1 MKTVI
6 RYSLFIIY
14 YSLFFLIPNK
24 DLWGQK
30 ILKDTLLHVVKSFQP
45 TIADAYKINDAPLV
59 KDSVP
64 PPPQLSYSIQSK
76 NIFTPFTVDPIKPA
90 KMVGEPLPKL
100 YNTLVKAGAGTYL
113 YGEGFFNNLRSKEI
127 SYGAHVKHLSWNGKI
142 DERPSGFS
150 NNLMNVYGKKILYK
164 HTVSANL
171 DYNRDAIHYYGYDTS
186 TIYIDN
192 SDYIQQTY
200 STIGGNAALQS
211 HFTDSV
217 RVNYLA
223 KLTYYNL
230 SDNYK
235 ASENNVNAE
244 GNFSGYYDHQ
254 LVNVPVIM
262 DFYNNKSDSDTANSV
277 LFHLN
282 PHLLSSGDKWN
293 TRIGMGVAIEGNQND
308 KSRFLF
314 YPSIDFNYN
323 ISHHIIIP
331 YAGVTGGL
339 KKNSL
344 KTLTEVNPF
353 LVPDPL
359 LKNTHTKWDLYAGLR
374 GSISKSL
381 TYNTRASFGKIQDL
395 FLFANDNRDVV
406 KKGFDVVYDD
416 GDLLNLHGELQY
428 QHTEKIK
435 VIAKGD
441 YNKYTMERE
450 QYAWHRPELEL
461 SLGTNYNLKNKI
473 VLNTDVFVVGKRFS
487 YTPSQGQGTGITI
500 ISSSIKELKPVVDAN
515 LGIEY
520 RYSKKLSAFLNLN
533 HLAFKRYDLWNNYP
547 SQSFNFLAGV
557 SVVF

>member
-1 MKTVI
+1 MNRYYI
-6 RYSLFIIY
+6 RIGILFV
-14 YSLFFLIPNK
+14 LFTLPFGK
-24 DLWGQK
+24 GKGWAQK
-30 ILKDTLLHVVKSFQP
+30 VLKDTMLHVVKSFQP
-45 TIADAYKINDAPLV
+45 TIADAYKINDAPEV

-76 NIFTPFTVDPIKPA
+76 NVFTPFTVEPIKPA

-100 YNTLVKAGAGTYL
+100 CNTLVKAGAGTYL

-150 NNLMNVYGKKILYK
+150 NNLVNVYGKKFLYK
-164 HTVSANL
+164 HTVLANL
-171 DYNRDAIHYYGYDTS
+171 GYNRDAIHYYGYDTS
-186 TIYIDN
+186 AIYIDKA
-192 SDYIQQTY
+192 DYIKQTY

-217 RVNYLA
+217 RINYLV
-223 KLTYYNL
+223 KLKYYNL

-235 ASENNVNAE
+235 ASENNINAE
-244 GNFSGYYDHQ
+244 GNFSGYYDKQ
-254 LVNVPVIM
+254 LVNVPVMM
-262 DFYNNKSDSDTANSV
+262 DFYNNKSAADTANSV

-282 PHLLSSGDKWN
+282 PHILASGDKWN
-293 TRIGMGVAIEGNQND
+293 TRIGMGIAIEGNQND
-308 KSRFLF
+308 RSRFLF

-323 ISHHIIIP
+323 IAHNIIIP
-331 YAGVTGGL
+331 YAGVTGGI

-344 KTLTEVNPF
+344 KTLSDENPF
-353 LVPDPL
+353 LVPDPI
-359 LKNTHTKWDLYAGLR
+359 LKNTNTKWNLYAGLR

-381 TYNTRASFGKIQDL
+381 TYNTRTSFGKIQDM
-395 FLFANDNRDVV
+395 FLFANDNSDVL
-406 KKGFDVVYDD
+406 KKGFNVVYDNA
-416 GDLLNLHGELQY
+416 DLLNVHGELQY

-435 VIAKGD
+435 VIVKGD
-441 YNKYTMERE
+441 YNKYKMKNEL
-450 QYAWHRPELEL
+450 YAWHRPELEF
-461 SLGTNYNLKNKI
+461 SLGANYNLKNKI
-473 VLNTDVFVVGKRFS
+473 VVNADVFVLGKRFA
-487 YTPSQGQGTGITI
+487 YTPAQSQGLGITV

-533 HLAFKRYDLWNNYP
+533 NLAFKRYDLSNNYP

-557 SVVF
+557 SVAF